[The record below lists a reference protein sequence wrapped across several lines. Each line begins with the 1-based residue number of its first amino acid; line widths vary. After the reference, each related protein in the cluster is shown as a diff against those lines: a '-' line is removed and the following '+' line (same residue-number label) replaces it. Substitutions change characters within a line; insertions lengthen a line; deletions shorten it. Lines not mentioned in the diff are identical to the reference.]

1 MRRTAVDTG
10 RIHEVLLFLCQ
21 AQQSPARSIIA
32 FLHKRLQ
39 VEQRFELR
47 RFQSLPIQK
56 QAAARLKLGLPGR
69 IGVEAL
75 LKLLHGVGEN
85 DSAIVMVTR
94 IQGKSQ
100 LR

>member
-1 MRRTAVDTG
+1 MIV
-10 RIHEVLLFLCQ
+10 
-21 AQQSPARSIIA
+21 A
-32 FLHKRLQ
+32 FLHKRLP

-56 QAAARLKLGLPGR
+56 QGVARLKLGLPGR
-69 IGVEAL
+69 IGVLLAL
-75 LKLLHGVGEN
+75 LKLLHSVGEN

-94 IQGKSQ
+94 LQGKSR

>member
-1 MRRTAVDTG
+1 M
-10 RIHEVLLFLCQ
+10 
-21 AQQSPARSIIA
+21 
-32 FLHKRLQ
+32 
-39 VEQRFELR
+39 ELR

-56 QAAARLKLGLPGR
+56 RGVARLKLGLPGR
-69 IGVEAL
+69 IGVVAL
-75 LKLLHGVGEN
+75 LKLLPGVGEN